1 MSKMADR
8 GIPARQIVTT
18 VCGTKLCRDGKPHD
32 DKAIV
37 KLYDDNGRVSG
48 VSVACSRCG
57 SAAIDRDL
65 LEAP

>member
-1 MSKMADR
+1 MSKTADS
-8 GIPARQIVTT
+8 GIERQQLTAIV
-18 VCGTKLCRDGKPHD
+18 CATKLCWDGKPHD
-32 DKAIV
+32 GKAIV